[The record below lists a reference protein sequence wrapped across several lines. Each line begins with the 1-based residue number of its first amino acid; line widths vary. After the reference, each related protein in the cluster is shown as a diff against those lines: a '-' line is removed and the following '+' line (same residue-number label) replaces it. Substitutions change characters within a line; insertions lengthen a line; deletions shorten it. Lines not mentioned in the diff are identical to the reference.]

1 MKKNI
6 YLKEID
12 VLKGIGIILV
22 VIGHSFPD
30 ASAASGISNVFARTI
45 YNIIYSF
52 HMPAFIFASGLV
64 SYKFRISFNDK
75 INAIKKKFERLIIPY
90 FIWAIIYI
98 PFRIILAKYSSQKF
112 VVNRLWQVFIGNNPY
127 SGLWFLYS
135 LFFISVLHII
145 FIDNKNKLIKAFIIS
160 AIFALTNDFIE
171 YKEPIKWIFAYS
183 IYFYLGILFRQHYSK
198 FYNVFIKK
206 QVLIKIFVIFVA
218 SFVAKIILSK
228 FEIESFI
235 LIPAIFGTILL
246 YSISLQLK
254 NNNFFRMIGSYSM
267 DIYILSGPILV
278 ALRIFLYN
286 ILKIN
291 YGIYAIL
298 AIILSILLSFIIS
311 SKIIRKSKSL
321 AFLLLGMR

>member
-64 SYKFRISFNDK
+64 SYKFSISFNDK
-75 INAIKKKFERLIIPY
+75 INAIKKKFDRLIIPY
-90 FIWAIIYI
+90 LIWAIIYI

-183 IYFYLGILFRQHYSK
+183 IYFYLGIIFRQHYSK

-206 QVLIKIFVIFVA
+206 QVLIKIFVIFAA
-218 SFVAKIILSK
+218 SFVTKIILSK

-235 LIPAIFGTILL
+235 LIPAVLGTILL

-278 ALRIFLYN
+278 A
-286 ILKIN
+286 
-291 YGIYAIL
+291 
-298 AIILSILLSFIIS
+298 
-311 SKIIRKSKSL
+311 
-321 AFLLLGMR
+321 